1 MPMTELVTDALT
13 LLFSVPGERGVISKE
28 RAAGAYRLS
37 AYYLAKS
44 ASELPLH
51 ILAPTLFYTFIFWM
65 AGLGGVPE
73 FFATLPL
80 LLLAT
85 ITAQVKCLKTNT
97 YI

>member
-1 MPMTELVTDALT
+1 MIA
-13 LLFSVPGERGVISKE
+13 KE

-44 ASELPLH
+44 ASDLPLQ
-51 ILAPTLFYTFIFWM
+51 ILTPTLSYTFTFWM

-73 FFATLPL
+73 FFATLPV

-85 ITAQVKCLKTNT
+85 ITAQVNYVKIDICINKGCPSLHSSLLISDNCQCLT
-97 YI
+97 